1 MSMDVMRSTTAC
13 MTRNAQGLSS
23 KPNTKW
29 TINYQR
35 ARATR
40 PKEFLS
46 ASIYQL
52 ITRDLLMINGVE
64 WKALNKLH
72 AWRMMRKKMTGS
84 LRTILSA
91 ASMIKH

>member
-23 KPNTKW
+23 KW